1 MAKKPDIGSKEF
13 SRLLGDSPY
22 KPHKNLVKRI
32 DSKLFS
38 LDMNKV
44 FNFKPEYLAHS
55 EFSRCLSLFKE
66 RNPGVSPEEGSLR
79 IAGTQALIT
88 KNEMP
93 HTKELQQLAIDII
106 KEVYQV
112 PDYVDLAGFINPRL
126 NMDTEQDH
134 NPESFLELTLQQKND
149 MRDEIQKRVILN
161 GLVHGSSM
169 HVWKGIYHLVT
180 EELDKI
186 NPNLKEFYNYYTS
199 TLGITLWLMNPD
211 MMMGEIENDTQIT
224 QGLNKLNFNKQQGFG
239 GKIEAR
245 GINFPVLL
253 HELNKGVLDWL
264 ISAGIPKNY
273 SESELKYYYAKA
285 DAYENEIWHYLLS
298 PTLWVDLL
306 ACAQLE
312 NHDIPK
318 LISKLTKLSYQDL
331 VDLFRTM
338 QTNKEAATKTIKS
351 WDIVT
356 TY

>member
-1 MAKKPDIGSKEF
+1 VAKKPDIGNKEF
-13 SRLLGDSPY
+13 SRLLGDSLY

-38 LDMNKV
+38 LDMNKAY
-44 FNFKPEYLAHS
+44 NFKPEYLAHN
-55 EFSRCLSLFKE
+55 EFSRCLSLFRE

-88 KNEMP
+88 KNELP
-93 HTKELQQLAIDII
+93 HTKELQQLAIDTI
-106 KEVYQV
+106 KEIYQV

-126 NMDTEQDH
+126 NLDTEQDH
-134 NPESFLELTLQQKND
+134 NPESFLELTLQQKNN
-149 MRDEIQKRVILN
+149 MRDEIQKRIILN

-186 NPNLKEFYNYYTS
+186 NPNLKELYNYYTS
-199 TLGITLWLMNPD
+199 TLGITLWLINPD
-211 MMMGEIENDTQIT
+211 MAEAEIENNTQIT

-239 GKIEAR
+239 GKVEAR

-264 ISAGIPKNY
+264 ISAGIPKEY
-273 SESELKYYYAKA
+273 SEQELKYYYAKA

-318 LISKLTKLSYQDL
+318 LIARLTKMSYQDL
-331 VDLFRTM
+331 ADFFRLI
-338 QTNKEAATKTIKS
+338 QTDKAAASEKINIWS
-351 WDIVT
+351 L
-356 TY
+356 